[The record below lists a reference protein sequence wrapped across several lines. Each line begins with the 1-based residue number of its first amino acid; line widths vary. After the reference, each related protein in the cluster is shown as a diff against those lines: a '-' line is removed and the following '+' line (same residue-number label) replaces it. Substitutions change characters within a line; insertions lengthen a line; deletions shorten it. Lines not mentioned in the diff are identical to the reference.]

1 MSNYFANIES
11 SDGQRD
17 VNDQYETPHSITEA
31 LCNHVV
37 FHPTVFEPACGTGRV
52 VRALAAEGYA
62 VTAKDIQ
69 TGNDFLEVL
78 KWHGSI
84 VTNPPYHKGLAEAFI
99 RHALSLTDQPC
110 AFLVRTG
117 FLNSQRRCR
126 LFHEHPPTTVLY
138 VSPRIKFFK
147 ADGTRISGQAHDH
160 CWVVWNEPE
169 RRSPIWLTPEE
180 CYDASLDRGPIT

>member
-126 LFHEHPPTTVLY
+126 LFHEHPRRRY
-138 VSPRIKFFK
+138 CMSPHASSSSK
-147 ADGTRISGQAHDH
+147 
-160 CWVVWNEPE
+160 
-169 RRSPIWLTPEE
+169 LTGL
-180 CYDASLDRGPIT
+180 ASLDRHTITAGWCGTSPSDVHPYG